1 MNDISI
7 LVVDDEQGYREE
19 ICEYLQNHGFIS
31 FAAERPDQ
39 ALRLLKSQTVDIAI
53 LDLSLPGMDGIE
65 LMREI
70 HTLDPDTGVIMI
82 SGHGDMES
90 VISAMREGALDFFP
104 KPFKLL
110 DIRCAIERTRK
121 YIELQNRLE
130 DAQTQCQNL
139 FSIINRNRSFPIIG
153 PSKIMNGIIH
163 LIGQICQNL
172 NTDVLISGD
181 SGTGKELVARAIH
194 RLGAGN
200 DSVFF
205 DVNCTAIPETLFES
219 EFFGHSRNAFT
230 GATTEK
236 KGWFEIANHGTLF
249 LDEIGD
255 LPLTM
260 QAKLLRVLEERRIRK
275 VGSSKDIHLDLRV
288 IASTNRDLHQ
298 LIANKQFR
306 EDLYY
311 RLNRFSI
318 HIPPLRER
326 MEDIPPL
333 IEHYNA
339 HFAQLLNKSL
349 KPISL
354 KAMKLLTRYK
364 FPGNV
369 RELRNIIEKANI
381 LCDPADD
388 ELRLDCF
395 PDLAPVSSFVQMA
408 SEEED
413 LDLGRLDDM
422 EIAMIK
428 RAIHKAE
435 NNRSK
440 AAQLLNISR
449 MSLSRRIEKYKL
461 DI

>member
-1 MNDISI
+1 MNELSI

-31 FAAERPDQ
+31 VAAESPDQ
-39 ALRLLKSQTVDIAI
+39 ALRLLKSQAVDIAI

-70 HTLDPDTGVIMI
+70 HTLYPDIGVIMI

-110 DIRCAIERTRK
+110 DIRCAIERTRRF
-121 YIELQNRLE
+121 IDLQNRLE
-130 DAQTQCQNL
+130 DSQTHCQTL

-153 PSKIMNGIIH
+153 SSNIMNGIIH
-163 LIGQICQNL
+163 LIGQVCQNL

-194 RLGAGN
+194 QLGAGD

-230 GATTEK
+230 GAATEK

-255 LPLTM
+255 LPLSM

-275 VGSSKDIHLDLRV
+275 VGCSKDIHLDIRV

-298 LIANKQFR
+298 LIADKQFR

-311 RLNRFSI
+311 RLNRFNI

-326 MEDIPPL
+326 MEDIPAL
-333 IEHYNA
+333 IKHYNA
-339 HFAQLLNKSL
+339 HFAQLLNKPL
-349 KPISL
+349 KPIST
-354 KAMKLLTRYK
+354 KAMELLSRYN

-369 RELRNIIEKANI
+369 RELRNILEKAII
-381 LCDPADD
+381 LCDPADS
-388 ELRLDCF
+388 ELKLSCF
-395 PDLAPVSSFVQMA
+395 PDLAPASAFVQMA
-408 SEEED
+408 SEEEN
-413 LDLGRLDDM
+413 LDLCYLDDL
-422 EIAMIK
+422 EIATIK
-428 RAIHKAE
+428 RAMRKAE
-435 NNRSK
+435 NNQSK

-449 MSLSRRIEKYKL
+449 MSLSRRIQKYKL